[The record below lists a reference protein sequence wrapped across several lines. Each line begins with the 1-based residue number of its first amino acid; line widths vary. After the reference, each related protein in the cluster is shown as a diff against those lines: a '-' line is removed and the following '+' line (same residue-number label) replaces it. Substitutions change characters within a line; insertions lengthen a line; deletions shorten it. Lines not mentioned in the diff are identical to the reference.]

1 MEKFAV
7 TFIVKESGQKVTKE
21 FESAYLC
28 RKFINKL
35 RFSKRLTLVS
45 YPNIN

>member
-1 MEKFAV
+1 MDKFEV
-7 TFIVKESGQKVTKE
+7 TFIVKESGRKVTKE

-35 RFSKRLTLVS
+35 RFSKRLLLIS